1 MSCKPFKPLALAR
14 RAGRV
19 CAVTALLA
27 ASSAQALVTVTM
39 TDRWSLNYV
48 LFEGGYE
55 YDLGAGNP
63 NQAVGLWPQ
72 TLGLAGSYASSGF
85 NWPYDWAYGVSW
97 NQSQSWALTGS
108 QAGTS
113 TLSAAGIA
121 HIEGSSE
128 ACHIILAECHEG
140 RYLIDSF
147 NTQNLFFTLSGD
159 TTAQFSGH
167 TEGGETLLLMRWLE
181 SAGEYVTISNV
192 TGPRTG
198 YDFDRALSLAAG
210 RYQVRN
216 RQLSVRADSAPAVQH
231 AVWNYTL
238 TFDNAVAV
246 VPEPASLLLM
256 AVGLGGLMVRRSLAT
271 RPR

>member
-1 MSCKPFKPLALAR
+1 MLTIPMPAHSFR
-14 RAGRV
+14 RA
-19 CAVTALLA
+19 ALLA
-27 ASSAQALVTVTM
+27 GATACLLAITSAQAEVTVTM
-39 TDRWSLNYV
+39 TDRWALNYV

-63 NQAVGLWPQ
+63 NPTVGLWPPV
-72 TLGLAGSYASSGF
+72 LGLAGNYSSSGF

-108 QAGTS
+108 PAGTS

-121 HIEGSSE
+121 HIDGTSQ
-128 ACHIILAECHEG
+128 ACHIILGECHEG

-159 TTAQFSGH
+159 TTVQFAGH
-167 TEGGETLLLMRWLE
+167 IEGGETLLLMRWTE
-181 SAGEYVTISNV
+181 SAGEYLTINNV

-198 YDFDRALSLAAG
+198 YDFDRALSLTAG

-216 RQLSVRADSAPAVQH
+216 RQTGIRADSAPAVQH
-231 AVWNYTL
+231 AAWNYTL

-246 VPEPASLLLM
+246 VPEPASALLM
-256 AVGLGGLMVRRSLAT
+256 GLGLGAALLRRRAAT
-271 RPR
+271 RIR